1 MTTTMTP
8 AMTTAMN
15 ETGIRKAAIL
25 LVQLGQ
31 DKAAKVL
38 SHLRESEVEAVSSE
52 ISRLESLGA
61 DETDAVINEFHQLAT
76 ARANVVNGGPD
87 FARALLEESLGRE
100 KADSI
105 MERLAAS
112 ARQLPFQFLHRADPR
127 QLLSFISGEHPQVI
141 AVILAHM
148 PSDRATMVLSGLDP
162 ERQADVAHRIAVM
175 DRTSPEVL
183 HALEV
188 ALERK
193 TSSVLQPSD
202 FSTVGGLEP
211 LVDII
216 NRSDRATERLI
227 VEALEQR
234 DPALAE
240 EVKSRMFMFEDIVLL
255 ENKDMQLLLRQVET
269 AELAMAL
276 KGVSDEVRSK
286 VTSNMSERASEN
298 LLEEVELLGAVL
310 LRQVEEA
317 QVNVIRTI
325 RELEES
331 GEITVRRG
339 ADEEYVV

>member
-1 MTTTMTP
+1 
-8 AMTTAMN
+8 
-15 ETGIRKAAIL
+15 
-25 LVQLGQ
+25 
-31 DKAAKVL
+31 
-38 SHLRESEVEAVSSE
+38 
-52 ISRLESLGA
+52 
-61 DETDAVINEFHQLAT
+61 
-76 ARANVVNGGPD
+76 
-87 FARALLEESLGRE
+87 
-100 KADSI
+100 
-105 MERLAAS
+105 
-112 ARQLPFQFLHRADPR
+112 
-127 QLLSFISGEHPQVI
+127 
-141 AVILAHM
+141 M
-148 PSDRATMVLSGLDP
+148 PSDRATMVLSGLDA

-183 HALEV
+183 RALET
-188 ALERK
+188 ALERRI
-193 TSSVLQPSD
+193 SSVLQPSD
-202 FSTVGGLEP
+202 LSTVGGLEP

-227 VEALEQR
+227 VEALEER

-255 ENKDMQLLLRQVET
+255 DDRDMQLVLRQVET

-276 KGVSDEVRSK
+276 KGVSEEVRAK
-286 VTSNMSERASEN
+286 VTTNMSERASEN

-317 QVNVIRTI
+317 QAGVIRRI

>member
-1 MTTTMTP
+1 MTVATID
-8 AMTTAMN
+8 

-31 DKAAKVL
+31 EKAAKVL
-38 SHLRESEVEAVSSE
+38 SHLRESEVEAVSAE

-61 DETDAVINEFHQLAT
+61 DETDAVITEFHQLVT
-76 ARANVVNGGPD
+76 TRANIANGGPD

-100 KADSI
+100 KANSI
-105 MERLAAS
+105 MDRLAAS
-112 ARQLPFQFLHRADPR
+112 ARALPFQFLHRADPR

-148 PSDRATMVLSGLDP
+148 PSDRATLVLSGLDP

-183 HALEV
+183 RSLEV

-202 FSTVGGLEP
+202 ISSVGGLEP
-211 LVDII
+211 LIDII

-234 DPALAE
+234 DAALAE

-255 ENKDMQLLLRQVET
+255 DNKDMQLVLRQIDT
-269 AELAMAL
+269 ADLAMAL
-276 KGVSDEVRSK
+276 KGVSEEVREK
-286 VTSNMSERASEN
+286 VTTNMSERAAEN

-317 QVNVIRTI
+317 QVNVIRKI
-325 RELEES
+325 RELEET

-339 ADEEYVV
+339 ADDEYVV

>member
-1 MTTTMTP
+1 MTTTMD
-8 AMTTAMN
+8 

-25 LVQLGQ
+25 LVQLGHEN
-31 DKAAKVL
+31 AAKVL
-38 SHLRESEVEAVSSE
+38 GHLRESEVEAVSSE

-61 DETDAVINEFHQLAT
+61 EETDAVVTEFHQLAS
-76 ARANVVNGGPD
+76 ARANIVNGGPD

-100 KADSI
+100 RADSI
-105 MERLAAS
+105 MKRLAAS
-112 ARQLPFQFLHRADPR
+112 TRRLPFQFLHRADPR
-127 QLLSFISGEHPQVI
+127 QVLSFITAEHPQVI

-162 ERQADVAHRIAVM
+162 ERQADVAHRIALM

-183 HALEV
+183 NALEV

-240 EVKSRMFMFEDIVLL
+240 EVKSRMFMFDDILLL
-255 ENKDMQLLLRQVET
+255 EDRDMQLALRQMEPS
-269 AELAMAL
+269 ELAMAL
-276 KGVSDEVRSK
+276 KGVGEEVRAK
-286 VTSNMSERASEN
+286 VTTNMSERAAEN

-317 QVNVIRTI
+317 QANVIRTI
-325 RELEES
+325 RSLEDS

-339 ADEEYVV
+339 ADDEYVV

>member
-1 MTTTMTP
+1 MTAVAVTD
-8 AMTTAMN
+8 
-15 ETGIRKAAIL
+15 TGLRKAAIL

-31 DKAAKVL
+31 EKAAKVMG
-38 SHLRESEVEAVSSE
+38 HLREGEVEALSSE
-52 ISRLESLGA
+52 ISRLEALGVE
-61 DETDAVINEFHQLAT
+61 ETDAVITEFHQIAT

-100 KADSI
+100 RANSI
-105 MERLAAS
+105 MERLAAA

-148 PSDRATMVLSGLDP
+148 PTDRATLVLSGLDA

-211 LVDII
+211 LIDII

-255 ENKDMQLLLRQVET
+255 ENKDMQLVLRQIET

-276 KGVSDEVRSK
+276 KGVSDEVRIK
-286 VTSNMSERASEN
+286 VTSNISERAAEN

-317 QVNVIRTI
+317 QVNVIRRI
-325 RELEES
+325 RALEEA